1 MVHPHRQRGE
11 EGAPAP
17 LEPQQAEEISLVTQ
31 NPDKLL
37 QMHNREHPVGLYH
50 SLVQQL
56 HRPQP
61 QGSPEGGAV
70 CTTHHRGKTTCPP

>member
-1 MVHPHRQRGE
+1 MVHPHRQCGE
-11 EGAPAP
+11 EGATAP
-17 LEPQQAEEISLVTQ
+17 LQLQEAEEIWLVTQ

-37 QMHNREHPVGLYH
+37 QIHNREHPDRLYH
-50 SLVQQL
+50 SLERQL

-70 CTTHHRGKTTCPP
+70 CTTHHRGQTTCPP